1 MNKNSFRSMN
11 DISASDCSKTPEIE
25 KTDWVS
31 VSVGFTIT
39 DLDSTITTVQFKTS
53 ILSSGDTHS
62 LWVLKSNSW
71 HWLELRLINLH
82 FLKKTL
88 LTDMMSQLILHKGEN
103 HWGSGINLIFT
114 RLTYSWLL
122 PSSPEV
128 QTSYLF
134 RTSTSHHSVEN
145 SCRSLSAKC
154 RFLSTTPPPT

>member
-1 MNKNSFRSMN
+1 MN
-11 DISASDCSKTPEIE
+11 DISDGDCSKTPEIE

-39 DLDSTITTVQFKTS
+39 DLDSTITTVQCKTS
-53 ILSSGDTHS
+53 IRRYSFIVGFEKKL
-62 LWVLKSNSW
+62 LALIWVTAHKST
-71 HWLELRLINLH
+71 

-114 RLTYSWLL
+114 TTTIRLTHSWLL
-122 PSSPEV
+122 SSSPEV

-134 RTSTSHHSVEN
+134 RTSTSHHSVEYC
-145 SCRSLSAKC
+145 CRSLSAKC